1 MLTDKINKNLME
13 AGPDFVYGR
22 DIDEKTLTKR
32 KTTLARVIQQAEV
45 ALKKAEADGDDSLAD
60 KLRKKI
66 QELQDLLDNAHSTAS
81 SEDEDEGKQDSSDD
95 GDSDDSDEDGD
106 TDGEDE
112 DESEGDDEVSHGEG
126 DKGNSDEEGDTDSDG
141 DGVAD
146 NDEVAD
152 SQSKNG
158 GGKPKGSNSSGNSN
172 GDSED
177 DESDDSDDDESG
189 DSKGESDDE
198 DGEEDEEGGV
208 AGKGGNGD
216 EDGDDSE
223 GSSGSEGE
231 GDEDDGDD
239 DDGDSDT
246 PKIKNDTILRD
257 PFNDGVPRK
266 LPANIQQQLDNGGL
280 KIEDELEAVKRI
292 LSKLSG
298 DARRGAGDAVKD
310 FFKENGID
318 PDTVTFNESV
328 NRKLTEAT
336 RKSISQMSDEE
347 FHEIINGALDLI
359 DQNTKVDYSTDLDAR
374 VAEIKQD
381 ASNPLK
387 NRELDQE
394 DNDNLR
400 PERQLARAR
409 EKENQR
415 YRNFKSLDSFKINF
429 YRAIKDQVEK
439 SEDED
444 ETWSVINRRTEDDPS
459 IVKKGTILDDAD
471 ENIPSIDVY
480 FDQSGS
486 WGDNEVKIGQSAIS
500 VINEFADRGEIKLNI
515 YYFAN
520 HVHSDSPSARAEGGT
535 AAWPEILQN
544 IKATKARNV
553 VIMTDSDV
561 EWSARNGDRCIVEG
575 CVWYIW
581 KNNSCAESAPK
592 KLFGRT
598 GTFQYSFRSY

>member
-198 DGEEDEEGGV
+198 DGEEDEEGG

-223 GSSGSEGE
+223 GSPGSEGE